1 MRIVCINDSGL
12 PDIIP
17 LEKRIK
23 KGETYTAIKAVKLQ
37 IGDKLAFSLKEKP
50 LTENEFPYEYWSAER
65 FVPEEHYNEQQKYE
79 EVNFDMPL
87 SIE

>member
-1 MRIVCINDSGL
+1 MRIVCINDGDL
-12 PDIIP
+12 PDNIP
-17 LEKRIK
+17 LNRRIV

-37 IGDKLAFSLKEKP
+37 IGGKIAFSLLEKP
-50 LTENEFPYEYWSAER
+50 LGEDTFPYEYWNAER

-79 EVNFDMPL
+79 KVNFDMPL